1 MCIRDRPVPPPAC
14 ADPDL
19 AGDVD
24 LLLRANEIEKALDLV
39 DRRVLI
45 EKLGVSPEV
54 VAQCRAA
61 WLALRHRRTAR
72 RARKGSR

>member
-1 MCIRDRPVPPPAC
+1 LPVPPPAC
-14 ADPDL
+14 ADRDL

-45 EKLGVSPEV
+45 EALGLSPEV
-54 VAQCRAA
+54 VTQCRAA
-61 WLALRHRRTAR
+61 WLALRLRRTER
-72 RARKGSR
+72 RTRRVSR